1 MVFSRPSLLNKFNR
15 QVSLRTL
22 ITVPFVLQI
31 VAIVGLTGYLSW
43 RNGQEAVNQLV
54 TQLQD
59 EVSDRIE
66 QKLRLFLKNPE
77 VVTKINAE
85 AVSSRELDLQNS
97 QSLKR
102 RILQQ
107 IKLFHPLSYI
117 QFATETGDFIGVE
130 RNSNG
135 SFILAIKD
143 ETTQGSIIS
152 YLLNENGKRSQQL
165 DSTDNAYD
173 PRIRPWY
180 QAAVSGS
187 QPRWSDIYVWYN
199 KAVLSLTF
207 VHPITNNQG
216 NIIGVTGADVSFRE
230 FNEFLR
236 RQKIGKSGQIF
247 IIERSGLL
255 VASSTLER
263 VFQVIDNKAVRTQAT
278 TSNDSLTQATVQHL
292 IQRFS
297 SLDQIQA
304 SHRIQFKHQGQPEF
318 VQVVPFQDDYG
329 LDWLLVT
336 VVPEADFM
344 AEINDNNRTT
354 FLLCLASLGLVISL
368 GVLTSRRLTQ
378 PLIKLC
384 EAANSLSNGNW
395 SKKVEK
401 SRVQELATLSN
412 AFNQMSQ
419 QLQKSYQELEEYSR
433 SLEQKV
439 AERTEEL
446 EEKVRIAE
454 AAKLALRESEQ
465 KFSTA
470 FRSTPNPVS
479 IIRIKDQTYL
489 DVNDAICRLTG
500 YTREELLGQTLSSF
514 NLLVEPAD
522 YFKLSKELES
532 EGKIRNYELSYRIKS
547 GEIITLLVSVDII
560 EINGEKCYLSTS
572 SDITERKRAE
582 EALRQSEAHNQA
594 ILAAMPDLL
603 MRISRDGTYLDYIRA
618 QDFDEPLLP
627 NFNRIGRHISETY
640 SPENV
645 ERHLYFIEQALATGT
660 PQIYEQKLWINQE
673 WRQQEV
679 RMVVCGEAEVLLIVR
694 DITERKQAEQKLK
707 QAKEAAD
714 AANRAKSTFLANMSH
729 ELRTP
734 LNAILGFSQ
743 LMARNPIFDSA
754 SQELEIINRSGEHLL
769 SLINDILDL
778 SKIEAGKVSLEEESF
793 DLHRLLD
800 TLEDMLKIRANSKG
814 IQLSFERSEQV
825 PQFIQSDQK
834 KLRQV
839 LINLLGNAIK
849 FTEKGSVKLK
859 VKKLEAVEK
868 FRQNALHL
876 YFEVEDTGSGIS
888 SEEINQLFDAFVQTE
903 AGRKSQQGTGLGLA
917 ISRKFV
923 QLMGGEITV
932 KSQLG
937 QGSVFAFDIQ
947 ANWAEPDKVVG
958 SKPQKQVIQLVPNQP
973 QYRILVVDEI
983 PENRLLLVRLL
994 QPIGFQVFEAENGL
1008 DAIKK
1013 WQNHQPNLIWMDL
1026 RMPVMDG
1033 YEATRQI
1040 KAKPEGQKTVII
1052 ALTASALQEEEQAVF
1067 DAGFDDILHKP
1078 FKAADLFEKMAVHL
1092 GVRYLYKTSEPQAN
1106 SPSQRQQFLTP
1117 DELNVMSSEW
1127 VQHLHQAAVRGDD
1140 AWMNELVSQIPASHS
1155 ELATA
1160 LTTLIEDFRFDT
1172 ILNLTEDL
1180 I

>member
-1 MVFSRPSLLNKFNR
+1 MVFSRPSLLNRFNR

-107 IKLFHPLSYI
+107 IKLFYPLSYI

-130 RNSNG
+130 RNLDG
-135 SFILAIKD
+135 SLILGIKD
-143 ETTQGSIIS
+143 ETTQGAIIS
-152 YLLNENGKRSQQL
+152 YLLNEDGKRSQQL

-180 QAAVSGS
+180 QAAISGS

-255 VASSTLER
+255 VASSTLET
-263 VFQVIDNKAVRTQAT
+263 VFKVIDNKAVRTQAT

-292 IQRFS
+292 IQRFN
-297 SLDQIQA
+297 SLDQIQDL
-304 SHRIQFKHQGQPEF
+304 HRIKFKYQGQPEF

-329 LDWLLVT
+329 LDWLLIT

-344 AEINDNNRTT
+344 AEVNENNRTT
-354 FLLCLASLGLVISL
+354 FLLCLASLALVITL
-368 GVLTSRRLTQ
+368 GILTSRRLTQ

-395 SKKVEK
+395 KTVGS
-401 SRVQELATLSN
+401 SRVQELETLSN
-412 AFNQMSQ
+412 AFNQMTQ
-419 QLQKSYQELEEYSR
+419 QLQKSYQELEDYSR

-446 EEKVRIAE
+446 EEKVRMTE

-479 IIRIKDQTYL
+479 IVRIKDQTYL
-489 DVNDAICRLTG
+489 DVNDATCRLTG
-500 YTREELLGQTLSSF
+500 YTRAELLGKTLSSF
-514 NLLVEPAD
+514 NFLLEPQD
-522 YFKLSKELES
+522 SFNLNKLLES
-532 EGKIRNYELSYRIKS
+532 QGKIRNYELNYKIKS
-547 GEIITLLVSVDII
+547 GEIRTLLLSVDLI
-560 EINGEKCYLSTS
+560 EINGEQCYLSTS

-582 EALRQSEAHNQA
+582 EALRQSEAHNRA

-627 NFNRIGRHISETY
+627 NFERIGRHISDTY

-645 ERHLYFIEQALATGT
+645 ERHLYYIEQALATDT
-660 PQIYEQKLWINQE
+660 PQIYDQKLWINQE

-714 AANRAKSTFLANMSH
+714 TANRAKSTFLANMSH

-743 LMARNPIFDSA
+743 LMARNPIFSSA

-793 DLHRLLD
+793 DLHRLLE

-814 IQLSFERSEQV
+814 IHLSFERSEQV
-825 PQFIQSDQK
+825 PQLIKSDQK

-849 FTEKGSVKLK
+849 FTEKGDVTLK
-859 VKKLEAVEK
+859 VKTLEAVET
-868 FRQNALHL
+868 FHQSNLHL
-876 YFEVEDTGSGIS
+876 YFEVEDTGTGIS

-923 QLMGGEITV
+923 HLMGGDITV
-932 KSQLG
+932 RSQFG
-937 QGSVFAFDIQ
+937 QGSIFAFDIQ
-947 ANWAEPDKVVG
+947 ANWAEPDKVAS

-983 PENRLLLVRLL
+983 PDNRLLLVRLL

-1013 WQNHQPNLIWMDL
+1013 WQNYQPNLIWMDL

-1040 KAKPEGQKTVII
+1040 KAKPECQNTVII

-1078 FKAADLFEKMAVHL
+1078 FQAADLFEKMAVHL
-1092 GVRYLYKTSEPQAN
+1092 GVRYLYETSEPQAN
-1106 SPSQRQQFLTP
+1106 SSSQRQKFLTP
-1117 DELNVMSSEW
+1117 DELNVMSLEW
-1127 VQHLHQAAVRGDD
+1127 VQHLYQAAVRGDD
-1140 AWMNELVSQIPASHS
+1140 AWMNELVSQIPTSHA

-1160 LTTLIEDFRFDT
+1160 LTALIEDFRFDT
-1172 ILNLTEDL
+1172 ILNLTEGL